1 MSQERAG
8 GGQKETTSTASHDG
22 NAGASVGSVV
32 NEKELCP
39 CGEDPDDEDT
49 FVCCDSCQQW
59 WHTGCAT
66 VGQNQVPG
74 GNRMSPPP

>member
-8 GGQKETTSTASHDG
+8 GGQQEKTTSTASHDG

-49 FVCCDSCQQW
+49 FV
-59 WHTGCAT
+59 
-66 VGQNQVPG
+66 
-74 GNRMSPPP
+74 